1 MVPRSAVLMV
11 AAVLLGATD
20 AGAAPPQKPQ
30 FKADQIRIK
39 YVEPEMP
46 AHQTVF
52 NLLKEKQA
60 LEKLRDLLRPMRLPR
75 PLLLQTQSCKGMINA
90 WYEKDVVRI
99 CYELVDDIWKKGAE
113 KTTPAGIA
121 PIDTMVGPFVFVVL
135 HEAGHA
141 LFEMLNLPVI
151 GRAEDAADQFATYF
165 MLLFEKDEAR
175 RLITGSAYRYKAD
188 VMAPTTT
195 LAQQAFADEHG
206 LPAQRFY
213 NLLCMAYGGDSV
225 LFADFVTE
233 DYLPETRAERCRTE
247 FVQVAN
253 GFALLLSPYI
263 DFKLAAKQP
272 KRWLAPVNTVLG
284 RRSSP

>member
-1 MVPRSAVLMV
+1 MRLRWAILMI
-11 AAVLLGATD
+11 AAALFGATG
-20 AGAAPPQKPQ
+20 AGAAPQKPK
-30 FKADQIRIK
+30 FKADQIEIK
-39 YVEPEMP
+39 YLEPETP
-46 AHQTVF
+46 AHQAVF
-52 NLLKEKQA
+52 NLLKEKRA

-75 PLLLQTQSCKGMINA
+75 PLLLQTQSCKGMVNA
-90 WYEKDVVRI
+90 WYERDVIRV

-188 VMAPTTT
+188 VMAPTTM

-253 GFALLLSPYI
+253 GFAALLSPYI

-272 KRWLAPVNTVLG
+272 KRWLAPVDTVLG